1 MVEYEESIQKTAYMD
16 HSFVFSVLFYFSSI
30 AFKFMAEAFE
40 LLDGKKKK
48 STFVSKARQI
58 KEAVRM
64 LC

>member
-40 LLDGKKKK
+40 LLDGKKK